1 MKTAVYKNIRTA
13 VAYPNAATSREMLQ
27 KFLDKLM
34 MVVSAAG
41 IAVML
46 MFVLLFL

>member
-1 MKTAVYKNIRTA
+1 MKTAVYKNIRPA
-13 VAYPNAATSREMLQ
+13 VAYPNAATSKEMLQ
-27 KFLDKLM
+27 KLLDKLM